1 MRNVLCWMMAG
12 GRTTSRGRAPHKP
25 LMLLFEDHKIST
37 VESRLHRIARDPY
50 HKAAGLCE
58 PYAGTLIQAVITVIY
73 TAVV

>member
-1 MRNVLCWMMAG
+1 
-12 GRTTSRGRAPHKP
+12 
-25 LMLLFEDHKIST
+25 MLLFEDHKIST